1 MVAHVCHFLLG
12 GYLALQS
19 VFLGLVRPK
28 ALATLYPMLDMKS
41 DYYNQ
46 PYEKPIVGVPN
57 FPNSTIDSFLRSM
70 SGRSC
75 ITGAD
80 PPTRLD
86 LALAIVQNG
95 RVLEFLGDDPELFV
109 LDRLRA
115 GELKANTGKSLL
127 PPLYILHGQQ
137 DTAVPVSGTM
147 KFLEL
152 LKEVDGNTRVHAV
165 IRDGDH
171 GFDAMTTTQEPWM
184 REGLEFI
191 KREWLGRSDLPR
203 PVL

>member
-1 MVAHVCHFLLG
+1 
-12 GYLALQS
+12 
-19 VFLGLVRPK
+19 
-28 ALATLYPMLDMKS
+28 MLDMKS
-41 DYYNQ
+41 DYYNKS
-46 PYEKPIVGVPN
+46 YEKPIVHVPN
-57 FPNSTIDSFLRSM
+57 FPNSTVDSFVKNM
-70 SGRSC
+70 SGTS

-115 GELKANTGKSLL
+115 GELRPRDGKTLL
-127 PPLYILHGQQ
+127 PPLYILHGRQ
-137 DTAVPVSGTM
+137 DSAVPVSGTIE
-147 KFLEL
+147 FLKL
-152 LKEVDGNTRVHAV
+152 LKEVDGRARVHAV
-165 IRDGDH
+165 IQDGDH

-191 KREWLGRSDLPR
+191 KGEWLGGVEALR